1 MSNLYSI
8 KQCHPANYIKNSY
21 RFQLLE
27 VCSPLAW
34 LAGEKFSILCRCTS
48 DGFGRMCDAY
58 MKGCLLTDEM
68 LEIHSMSVVDVSGT
82 AGELLNPESRVSHQ
96 PCFPHTTINYYDS
109 HCLQYLVGLHMP
121 KWVRFWIPVSWCCC
135 SISVKKIISILK
147 QHHTSKNIHTYQK
160 CSGEMKLNSLEELQ
174 HFIR

>member
-1 MSNLYSI
+1 MHLIKKQGIITTFRQCDFSI
-8 KQCHPANYIKNSY
+8 KFPEVLSQNLSLNECVWEFQNNALWDTHKHALLCQTCIQTSKCHTANYIKNSY
-21 RFQLLE
+21 CFQLLE

-82 AGELLNPESRVSHQ
+82 AGELLNPESRVSLQ
-96 PCFPHTTINYYDS
+96 PCFPLSLPLN
-109 HCLQYLVGLHMP
+109 V
-121 KWVRFWIPVSWCCC
+121 VRV
-135 SISVKKIISILK
+135 
-147 QHHTSKNIHTYQK
+147 
-160 CSGEMKLNSLEELQ
+160 
-174 HFIR
+174 

>member
-1 MSNLYSI
+1 MRLIDGISRSTQAKSIIDWVYLGIPKQCIVGYSLTCPIMSNLYSI
-8 KQCHPANYIKNSY
+8 KLHHSMMHRMNAWSNDHASWSFDHPANSIENSY
-21 RFQLLE
+21 CFQLLE

-96 PCFPHTTINYYDS
+96 PCFPLSLLLN
-109 HCLQYLVGLHMP
+109 V
-121 KWVRFWIPVSWCCC
+121 VRV
-135 SISVKKIISILK
+135 
-147 QHHTSKNIHTYQK
+147 
-160 CSGEMKLNSLEELQ
+160 
-174 HFIR
+174 

>member
-1 MSNLYSI
+1 MRFFDGISRRTQSKSIIDWVCLGIPKQCIVGYSLACPIMSNLYSI
-8 KQCHPANYIKNSY
+8 KQCHSVKYIKNSY
-21 RFQLLE
+21 CFQLLE

-96 PCFPHTTINYYDS
+96 PCFPLSLPLN
-109 HCLQYLVGLHMP
+109 V
-121 KWVRFWIPVSWCCC
+121 VRV
-135 SISVKKIISILK
+135 
-147 QHHTSKNIHTYQK
+147 
-160 CSGEMKLNSLEELQ
+160 
-174 HFIR
+174 

>member
-1 MSNLYSI
+1 MYVCIYLCIYLCISSI
-8 KQCHPANYIKNSY
+8 
-21 RFQLLE
+21 
-27 VCSPLAW
+27 W
-34 LAGEKFSILCRCTS
+34 LTEFVAIGQAILIESEK
-48 DGFGRMCDAY
+48 
-58 MKGCLLTDEM
+58 
-68 LEIHSMSVVDVSGT
+68 
-82 AGELLNPESRVSHQ
+82 NPEKNTGCRDEQQANVKMTMKFCFLVISHQ
-96 PCFPHTTINYYDS
+96 PCFPHTTIKYHDS